1 MKIQLVFALSLALG
15 CASASALTPFPSDK
29 SAPDNPATASV
40 AEKIRTTCQDFNEK
54 TADDK
59 TKDFCQKQAPSKL
72 KEAISRDAKNR
83 GLSQEDVGKILKKC
97 SVTNVGVNPTKLKN
111 ARTCMDAA
119 VSEQANRN
127 KISDFQQM
135 LGSTS
140 KVSIDGSNSG
150 QQNNNEENPAASV
163 TNNKTGASEDNNTG
177 NPRGTPK
184 PSTPTNTADSN
195 PPTGTAASGQHVS
208 SSVFSTPSAC
218 ITDGADPANGNK
230 QNNPDLVGVRREL
243 LAPKEA
249 SDVYGRRLG
258 KRYIVYQVRISDYSK
273 DYQYIVHD
281 ISLYLGRILQQRNDV
296 LAAKAAQEG
305 QPPGKVAD
313 DPAADAA
320 AKAAA
325 RIAAQADADTATNV
339 STDAA
344 ANAAPKVAYAD
355 AADAASTKADS
366 KQAAAQAAANA
377 KEEIKTDA
385 AQDAINKAYAAA
397 NAKDKDRT
405 QATLD
410 AEAAAKKAAE
420 AADEA
425 DAAVKDAAQAAAEA
439 AAADVA
445 KRTADDDA
453 TIAKKT
459 ARDAAADA
467 MTKADAL
474 AEAEAEADAAAK
486 AAAKA
491 AATKATK
498 DEPKLSKARY
508 LASSRDLEVLRGVPE
523 KGQDYDP
530 RNLTLHILT
539 GIGSVAGGVGPLT
552 PFSDVMG
559 SAVSLF
565 SGAFIQAFTGIY
577 PDHTGTQL
585 NRLSD
590 QAFTSN
596 KVVDKLHTS
605 VFTIFIPQSMLLDE
619 AEQKT
624 FWSHPRELLDKYSL
638 DRVNVCVDGSL
649 VTEVSVTPNP
659 AFSPTS
665 TNVGPGTTVTISDG
679 ASDAVI
685 YYTDVDGTTPTSS
698 STKYPG
704 SITLP
709 DLKTPN
715 TTMNI
720 QAIAISPGKQQS
732 SIVSQTYVISRM
744 PTASVS
750 ADGSTVTLT
759 GAVVGET
766 IYYTINGDAPTSTVS
781 NTNIPCKPSSATT
794 KATCSN
800 ISVTGTT
807 SFTVKAV
814 EYDTAAPPSPGPV
827 GTFSYTPPKTAAT
840 AK

>member
-1 MKIQLVFALSLALG
+1 MKIQLVSALSLALG
-15 CASASALTPFPSDK
+15 CATASALTPPT
-29 SAPDNPATASV
+29 PGNQATRPTTDSV
-40 AEKIRTTCQDFNEK
+40 AAIVRQKCNVDSAEAGNVQKDIDIAQSCVNGYVSALK
-54 TADDK
+54 AAAAIDDK
-59 TKDFCQKQAPSKL
+59 LA
-72 KEAISRDAKNR
+72 
-83 GLSQEDVGKILKKC
+83 GLSPGTAAGIRERCTVTED
-97 SVTNVGVNPTKLKN
+97 
-111 ARTCMDAA
+111 A
-119 VSEQANRN
+119 
-127 KISDFQQM
+127 SD
-135 LGSTS
+135 LS
-140 KVSIDGSNSG
+140 KVSKLSNDLTTCVIPETDTAIAA
-150 QQNNNEENPAASV
+150 QNAAKKRRSTKETLEESLSPTVTERGNLPVEFRYNKPEETPA
-163 TNNKTGASEDNNTG
+163 GG
-177 NPRGTPK
+177 GGTPPPGEG
-184 PSTPTNTADSN
+184 PSPVDSN
-195 PPTGTAASGQHVS
+195 PPIGAASAGQQVMG
-208 SSVFSTPSAC
+208 SVFSTPSAC
-218 ITDGADPANGNK
+218 IRDPSDSADGSKLTNPA
-230 QNNPDLVGVRREL
+230 LVGVRREL

-258 KRYIVYQVRISDYSK
+258 KRYIVYQVRVSDYSK

-281 ISLYLGRILQQRNDV
+281 ISLYLGHIFYQRCQARND
-296 LAAKAAQEG
+296 AAT
-305 QPPGKVAD
+305 
-313 DPAADAA
+313 AA
-320 AKAAA
+320 AKA
-325 RIAAQADADTATNV
+325 QPCD
-339 STDAA
+339 
-344 ANAAPKVAYAD
+344 
-355 AADAASTKADS
+355 
-366 KQAAAQAAANA
+366 
-377 KEEIKTDA
+377 
-385 AQDAINKAYAAA
+385 
-397 NAKDKDRT
+397 
-405 QATLD
+405 LD
-410 AEAAAKKAAE
+410 AL
-420 AADEA
+420 
-425 DAAVKDAAQAAAEA
+425 
-439 AAADVA
+439 
-445 KRTADDDA
+445 
-453 TIAKKT
+453 IN
-459 ARDAAADA
+459 
-467 MTKADAL
+467 
-474 AEAEAEADAAAK
+474 
-486 AAAKA
+486 
-491 AATKATK
+491 
-498 DEPKLSKARY
+498 PKLPMSRF

-539 GIGSVAGGVGPLT
+539 GVGSVSGGISGLT

-649 VTEVSVTPNP
+649 VTEVSGTPNP

-665 TNVGPGTTVTISDG
+665 TNVGPGTTVTISDS